1 MGRGAAGGQRAIRRA
16 GLSKRMSETI
26 VILGFVA
33 FTAVLTT
40 AGWVLFLF
48 FWLRGLPRATR
59 SLAAALLGSGGLL
72 VPILL
77 MSGDGFGGQQ
87 MSVMLLTVS
96 ALAGLVGLPTALLAN
111 RRLERVGT
119 SAAAAFE

>member
-1 MGRGAAGGQRAIRRA
+1 M
-16 GLSKRMSETI
+16 LETI

-33 FTAVLTT
+33 FMTVLTT

-48 FWLRGLPRATR
+48 FGLRGAPRATR

-72 VPILL
+72 VPILGL
-77 MSGDGFGGQQ
+77 GGGGFGGEGVG
-87 MSVMLLTVS
+87 VMLLAVI
-96 ALAGLVGLPTALLAN
+96 AFAGLVGLPTALLAN
-111 RRLERVGT
+111 RKLEHAGA